1 MAFHVRSSQ
10 SFEPRVGTAQFVFGV
25 IYVLITLIAL
35 SLAFYVRS
43 EGQDGY
49 LQMFMAVLFA
59 IMAVKSFFI
68 ASRIKSL
75 LNNGT
80 YIEAEVDSCEPV
92 RGITVIKG
100 VIDVPEFGL
109 IHIESRLVG
118 EAPAHEINRYMKE
131 HNQNKLPALIVGV
144 KSNRPRGM
152 FTVKCKNG
160 HLVEESLILQEQKEA
175 AAQKAKELEQE
186 FDALQA
192 AQDAK
197 AATAAT
203 AASAAAADAA
213 TDAAATGTA
222 KAEEAEAEAQA
233 TACQGEQDK
242 ISEQGQSNAQEQSQ
256 ANK

>member
-118 EAPAHEINRYMKE
+118 
-131 HNQNKLPALIVGV
+131 
-144 KSNRPRGM
+144 
-152 FTVKCKNG
+152 
-160 HLVEESLILQEQKEA
+160 
-175 AAQKAKELEQE
+175 
-186 FDALQA
+186 
-192 AQDAK
+192 
-197 AATAAT
+197 
-203 AASAAAADAA
+203 
-213 TDAAATGTA
+213 
-222 KAEEAEAEAQA
+222 
-233 TACQGEQDK
+233 
-242 ISEQGQSNAQEQSQ
+242 
-256 ANK
+256 

>member
-203 AASAAAADAA
+203 AASASAADAA
-213 TDAAATGTA
+213 TDASAANDTA

-233 TACQGEQDK
+233 TACQGEQ
-242 ISEQGQSNAQEQSQ
+242 GQSNAQEQSQ

>member
-144 KSNRPRGM
+144 KINRPRGM

-203 AASAAAADAA
+203 AASAAADAA
-213 TDAAATGTA
+213 TTDTA
-222 KAEEAEAEAQA
+222 KTEEAEAQA
-233 TACQGEQDK
+233 QATACPGEQDK

>member
-197 AATAAT
+197 AAAAAT
-203 AASAAAADAA
+203 TASAAADAA

-222 KAEEAEAEAQA
+222 KAEEAEEAEAQA
-233 TACQGEQDK
+233 TAYQGEQDK
-242 ISEQGQSNAQEQSQ
+242 ISEQGQSNTQEQSQ

>member
-197 AATAAT
+197 AAAAAT
-203 AASAAAADAA
+203 TASAAADAA

-222 KAEEAEAEAQA
+222 KAEEDEAQA

>member
-203 AASAAAADAA
+203 AASASADAA
-213 TDAAATGTA
+213 TDAAATDTA

-233 TACQGEQDK
+233 TACQGEQVK
-242 ISEQGQSNAQEQSQ
+242 LSEQGQSNAQEQSQ

>member
-203 AASAAAADAA
+203 AASAAADAD
-213 TDAAATGTA
+213 ATGTA

>member
-43 EGQDGY
+43 EGQNGY

-68 ASRIKSL
+68 SSRIKSL

-118 EAPAHEINRYMKE
+118 ETPAHEINRYMKE

-203 AASAAAADAA
+203 AVSAAADAA
-213 TDAAATGTA
+213 TDAATTDTA
-222 KAEEAEAEAQA
+222 KTEEAEAQA
-233 TACQGEQDK
+233 QATACPGEQDK

>member
-68 ASRIKSL
+68 SSRIKSL

-118 EAPAHEINRYMKE
+118 ETPAHEINHYMKE

-197 AATAAT
+197 ATTAAT
-203 AASAAAADAA
+203 AASAAADAA

-222 KAEEAEAEAQA
+222 KAEAAEAEAQA
-233 TACQGEQDK
+233 TACPGEQDK
-242 ISEQGQSNAQEQSQ
+242 PSEQGQSNAQEQSQ

>member
-68 ASRIKSL
+68 SSRIKSL

-203 AASAAAADAA
+203 AVSAAADAA
-213 TDAAATGTA
+213 TDTA
-222 KAEEAEAEAQA
+222 KAEEAEAQAQA
-233 TACQGEQDK
+233 TACPGEQDK
-242 ISEQGQSNAQEQSQ
+242 ISEQGQSNAQ
-256 ANK
+256 

>member
-118 EAPAHEINRYMKE
+118 ETPAHEINRYMKE

-192 AQDAK
+192 AQDTK

-203 AASAAAADAA
+203 AAGAAADAA
-213 TDAAATGTA
+213 TDAATTDTA
-222 KAEEAEAEAQA
+222 KTEEAEAQA
-233 TACQGEQDK
+233 QATACPGEQDK

>member
-203 AASAAAADAA
+203 AASAAADDAA
-213 TDAAATGTA
+213 TDASAANDTA
-222 KAEEAEAEAQA
+222 KAEEAEAQA

>member
-213 TDAAATGTA
+213 TDASAANDTA

-233 TACQGEQDK
+233 TACQGEQ
-242 ISEQGQSNAQEQSQ
+242 GQSNAQEQSQ

>member
-213 TDAAATGTA
+213 TDASAANDTA
-222 KAEEAEAEAQA
+222 KAEEAEAQA

>member
-43 EGQDGY
+43 TGQNGY

-59 IMAVKSFFI
+59 IMAVKSFYI
-68 ASRIKSL
+68 ARRIKSL
-75 LNNGT
+75 LSNGS
-80 YIEAEVDSCEPV
+80 YCEAEVDSCEPV

-118 EAPAHEINRYMKE
+118 EAPAHEIKRYMQE
-131 HNQNKLPALIVGV
+131 HNQNKLPALIVGA
-144 KSNRPRGM
+144 STNRPRGM

-160 HLVEESLILQEQKEA
+160 HLVEESLILQEQKA
-175 AAQKAKELEQE
+175 AAEQKAKELEDE
-186 FDALQA
+186 FKALEQA
-192 AQDAK
+192 QKDKQD
-197 AATAAT
+197 
-203 AASAAAADAA
+203 S
-213 TDAAATGTA
+213 
-222 KAEEAEAEAQA
+222 QPS
-233 TACQGEQDK
+233 QVEQT
-242 ISEQGQSNAQEQSQ
+242 EPNQEQTQEKNSDVVPQ
-256 ANK
+256 SATEAPTEQVSDKDSKKD

>member
-197 AATAAT
+197 AAAAAT
-203 AASAAAADAA
+203 AASTAAADAA
-213 TDAAATGTA
+213 TDTAATGTA
-222 KAEEAEAEAQA
+222 KAEEAEAQA
-233 TACQGEQDK
+233 TACPDEQDN
-242 ISEQGQSNAQEQSQ
+242 SCEQGHSNAQEQSQ

>member
-213 TDAAATGTA
+213 TDAAATDTA

-233 TACQGEQDK
+233 TACPDDQDK
-242 ISEQGQSNAQEQSQ
+242 LCEPGQSNAQEQSQ

>member
-1 MAFHVRSSQ
+1 MAFHFRSSQ

-68 ASRIKSL
+68 SSRIKSL

-197 AATAAT
+197 AATAAI
-203 AASAAAADAA
+203 AVSAAADAA
-213 TDAAATGTA
+213 AATDTA
-222 KAEEAEAEAQA
+222 KAEEAEAKAQA

-242 ISEQGQSNAQEQSQ
+242 SSEQGQSNAQEQSQ

>member
-68 ASRIKSL
+68 SSRIKSL

-203 AASAAAADAA
+203 AASAA
-213 TDAAATGTA
+213 TDASAANDTA
-222 KAEEAEAEAQA
+222 KADEAEAQA
-233 TACQGEQDK
+233 QATACPGEQDK

>member
-197 AATAAT
+197 AAAAAT
-203 AASAAAADAA
+203 AASAAA
-213 TDAAATGTA
+213 DAAATDTA
-222 KAEEAEAEAQA
+222 KAEESEAEAQA
-233 TACQGEQDK
+233 TACPGEQDK
-242 ISEQGQSNAQEQSQ
+242 ISEQDQSNAQEQSQ

>member
-92 RGITVIKG
+92 RGITVIQG

-213 TDAAATGTA
+213 TDASAANDTA

-233 TACQGEQDK
+233 TACQGEQ
-242 ISEQGQSNAQEQSQ
+242 GQSNAQEQSQ

>member
-197 AATAAT
+197 AAAAAT

-213 TDAAATGTA
+213 TDAAATDTA
-222 KAEEAEAEAQA
+222 KAEEAEAQA

-242 ISEQGQSNAQEQSQ
+242 SSEQGKSNTQEQSQ

>member
-144 KSNRPRGM
+144 NSNRPRGM

-197 AATAAT
+197 AAAAAT
-203 AASAAAADAA
+203 TASAA

>member
-68 ASRIKSL
+68 SSRIKSL

-175 AAQKAKELEQE
+175 AAQKAKEIEQE

-203 AASAAAADAA
+203 AVSAAADAA
-213 TDAAATGTA
+213 TDAATTDTA
-222 KAEEAEAEAQA
+222 KAEEAEAQAQA
-233 TACQGEQDK
+233 TACPGEQDK
-242 ISEQGQSNAQEQSQ
+242 PSEQGQSNAQEQSQ

>member
-43 EGQDGY
+43 EGQNGY

-68 ASRIKSL
+68 SSRIKSL

-118 EAPAHEINRYMKE
+118 ETPAHEINRYMKE

-203 AASAAAADAA
+203 AASAAADAA
-213 TDAAATGTA
+213 TDVATTDTA
-222 KAEEAEAEAQA
+222 KTEEAEAEAQA